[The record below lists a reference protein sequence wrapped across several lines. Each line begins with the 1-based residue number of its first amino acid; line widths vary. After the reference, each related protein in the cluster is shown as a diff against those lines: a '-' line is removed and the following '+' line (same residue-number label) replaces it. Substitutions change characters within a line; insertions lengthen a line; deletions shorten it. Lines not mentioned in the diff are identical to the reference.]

1 MQTVQSA
8 QSSQTPAGAPGSE
21 PNGNRRTIPNLNP
34 ATMELI
40 ADVPVFTTT
49 DVDGLVKRARSAFPA
64 WSGLSLKQRAK
75 ILKKLQKLF
84 VERKD
89 EIAHTVC
96 EETGKTEMD
105 GILEVFTVC
114 EHLNYF
120 RKKGPKY
127 LKPEKRSTGVFLWKA
142 AYTNFQPRGVVGV
155 ISPWNYPFILTAG
168 PVLQALMAG
177 NTVVVKPSEVTPA
190 TSLKLKEL
198 ALEAGIPDDALQVA
212 TGDGST
218 GAALVEHPDTDM
230 ICFTGSTA
238 TGRKIGEICGRMLK
252 PVILELGGKDPMVV
266 FSDANLERAANAAI
280 WGGYSNSGQT
290 CISVERVLVESS
302 VHDKFTQL
310 VADKLKTTRQ
320 GFRQDFPSLGSMTFD
335 KQVNIVQEHL
345 ADAKAKGAHL
355 MVEGGRHD
363 DFDGLFMKPA
373 LVTEVSSDMMIWK
386 DETFGPVIAVQKF
399 ETEAEAIDLANST
412 AFGLNASVWSKNG
425 RKARRV
431 ARSIRSGA
439 VCINDVDANY
449 IMSDLPFG
457 GVKESGIG
465 RVYGKEGL
473 RAFTNVQSVLR
484 DRLGLKK
491 ELWWFPYS
499 QGTQKLFRRVI
510 NILFG

>member
-1 MQTVQSA
+1 MQTTQS
-8 QSSQTPAGAPGSE
+8 PAIAE
-21 PNGNRRTIPNLNP
+21 MQNGNRRTIPNMNP

-40 ADVPVFTTT
+40 ADVPVFTAAE
-49 DVDGLVKRARSAFPA
+49 VDQLVKRSRIAFGSWSA
-64 WSGLSLKQRAK
+64 LSLKQRAK
-75 ILKKLQKLF
+75 ILKKLQKLI
-84 VERKD
+84 VAKMD
-89 EIAHTVC
+89 EIAHAVC

-105 GILEVFTVC
+105 GILEVFTVS

-127 LKPEKRSTGVFLWKA
+127 LKPEKRSTGVFVWKA

-177 NTVVVKPSEVTPA
+177 NTVIVKPSEVTPS
-190 TSLKLKEL
+190 TTLKLKEL
-198 ALEAGIPDDALQVA
+198 ALEAGIPDDALLVA

-218 GAALVEHPDTDM
+218 GSALVEHPDTDM

-252 PVILELGGKDPMVV
+252 PVILELGGKDPMVI
-266 FSDANLERAANAAI
+266 FSDANLQRAVNAAI

-290 CISVERVLVESS
+290 CISVERVLVEASI
-302 VHDKFTQL
+302 HDKFAQM
-310 VADKLKTTRQ
+310 VADKLKETRQ
-320 GFRQDFPSLGSMTFD
+320 GFRQDFPSLGSMTFE
-335 KQVNIVQEHL
+335 KQVGIVQEHL
-345 ADAKAKGAHL
+345 EDAKQKGAHL
-355 MVEGGRHD
+355 MLEGGRHD

-373 LVTEVSSDMMIWK
+373 LVTEVTSDMKIWK
-386 DETFGPVIAVQKF
+386 DETFGPVIALQRF
-399 ETEAEAIDLANST
+399 TTEEEAINLANST
-412 AFGLNASVWSKNG
+412 AFGLNASVWTRNG
-425 RKARRV
+425 KKAKRV
-431 ARSIRSGA
+431 ARSVKSGA

-473 RAFTNVQSVLR
+473 RAFTNMQSVLR

-499 QGTQKLFRRVI
+499 QGTQKLFRKVI
-510 NILFG
+510 SVLFG

>member
-1 MQTVQSA
+1 MQTTQS
-8 QSSQTPAGAPGSE
+8 PAIAE
-21 PNGNRRTIPNLNP
+21 MQNGNRRTIPNINP

-40 ADVPVFTTT
+40 ADVPVFTSQE
-49 DVDGLVKRARSAFPA
+49 VDELVKRARRAFKD

-75 ILKKLQKLF
+75 ILKKLQKLI
-84 VERKD
+84 VARKD

-105 GILEVFTVC
+105 GILEVFTVS

-127 LKPEKRSTGVFLWKA
+127 LKPEKRSTGLFVHKA

-177 NTVVVKPSEVTPA
+177 NTVIVKPSEVTPA
-190 TSLKLKEL
+190 TTLKLKEL
-198 ALEAGIPDDALQVA
+198 ALEAGIPDDVLLVA

-218 GAALVEHPDTDM
+218 GGALVEHPDTDM

-252 PVILELGGKDPMVV
+252 PSILELGGKDPMVV
-266 FSDANLERAANAAI
+266 FADANLERAVNAAI

-302 VHDKFTQL
+302 IHDKFAQM
-310 VADKLKTTRQ
+310 VADKLKETKQ
-320 GFRQDFPSLGSMTFD
+320 GFRQDFPSLGSMTFE
-335 KQVNIVQEHL
+335 KQVGIVQEHL
-345 ADAKAKGAHL
+345 EDAKQKGAHL
-355 MVEGGRHD
+355 MLEGGRHD

-373 LVTEVSSDMMIWK
+373 LVTEVTSDMKVWK
-386 DETFGPVIAVQKF
+386 DETFGPVIALQKF
-399 ETEAEAIDLANST
+399 NTEEEAIDLANST
-412 AFGLNASVWSKNG
+412 AYGLNASVWSKNG
-425 RKARRV
+425 KKARRV
-431 ARSIRSGA
+431 ARSIISGA

-473 RAFTNVQSVLR
+473 RAFTNMQSVLR